1 LLLQANE
8 LDLAIDVYRQ
18 LLREGCTPN
27 LVTYNILID
36 VHGKTG
42 NWAEAVK
49 VLDALESQVGIAV
62 QYMTPSGF
70 YFLIFLL
77 IFFLLLN
84 FFLIFLSWVF
94 HKL

>member
-1 LLLQANE
+1 MDRCLLAKLFLKIMGPWKLPAKPYIVQANE
-8 LDLAIDVYRQ
+8 LDLAIDVYGQ

-49 VLDALESQVGIAV
+49 VLDALESQV
-62 QYMTPSGF
+62 
-70 YFLIFLL
+70 IFLTAM
-77 IFFLLLN
+77 
-84 FFLIFLSWVF
+84 
-94 HKL
+94 K

>member
-1 LLLQANE
+1 
-8 LDLAIDVYRQ
+8 LDLAIDVYGQ

-49 VLDALESQVGIAV
+49 VLDALESQVRRRRRQCSERGW
-62 QYMTPSGF
+62 G
-70 YFLIFLL
+70 
-77 IFFLLLN
+77 
-84 FFLIFLSWVF
+84 
-94 HKL
+94 